1 MIFGDTITIIRPA
14 ISRDRYGSD
23 VLDYD
28 TGIRTVVAG
37 VCVQPRS
44 STEATSASRTTSDA
58 RSMVTTGWRIY
69 TPAGMDLD
77 VTPVDR
83 IAWAGRT
90 CEVVGEIAR
99 WPHPIRPGSVHHC
112 EVDIEKVTG

>member
-1 MIFGDTITIIRPA
+1 MIFGDTVTIVRPVVTQ
-14 ISRDRYGSD
+14 DRYGSD

-28 TGIRTVVAG
+28 AGKRTTVTG

-44 STEATSASRTTSDA
+44 SAEATGDA
-58 RSMVTTGWRIY
+58 RDMVTTGWRIY

-77 VTPVDR
+77 VEPTDR
-83 IAWAGRT
+83 IEWAGRT

-99 WPHPIRPGSVHHC
+99 WPHPIRPREVHHC
-112 EVDIEKVTG
+112 EVDVQKVSG